1 MSEATDGAGAS
12 GPRAGDR
19 ARWIVLDV
27 AAVTG
32 WSEGGEN
39 RKPGLIVKVKVRP
52 SGGGAGQAAAAL
64 GTSCRPGRGG
74 RVGIAEERLAGGVL
88 ELLFPGLVGR
98 AWRCGGR
105 R

>member
-1 MSEATDGAGAS
+1 MSEATDTAGAS

-19 ARWIVLDV
+19 ARSIVYLNV

-52 SGGGAGQAAAAL
+52 SGDTAGQATAASGTSRQPAGAAAS
-64 GTSCRPGRGG
+64 G
-74 RVGIAEERLAGGVL
+74 
-88 ELLFPGLVGR
+88 
-98 AWRCGGR
+98 
-105 R
+105 